1 MVPCA
6 HLRAFEPLDAFPPA
20 ERERWSRYVSDGAIS
35 ATEASRTEDA
45 HRVARLLTGRLARGD
60 DAALVRR
67 VGDRIHVCPL
77 QLDLRAAAALQEFR
91 RTMPDQLVD
100 SFLPHPGSREALD
113 RLALSGQAPHILD
126 APWAV
131 PLPWFVAFEP
141 DDRRV
146 LDPPEGRGPR
156 VVHLTTADQAA
167 DRLARAIEVVEATIE
182 DGEDVLAAL
191 AEVAAWVDSFDP
203 RSLIELDYGG
213 VSGLFSRAELASD
226 RTCADLWDAI
236 EGLAAGDVLAAAAA
250 YGVARSRWSSLRSK
264 QHAS

>member
-6 HLRAFEPLDAFPPA
+6 HLRAFEPLDAFSPR
-20 ERERWSRYVSDGAIS
+20 ERERWGRYVSDGGLSSSEVA
-35 ATEASRTEDA
+35 RTEDA
-45 HRVARLLTGRLARGD
+45 VRVARLLTGRLASGD

-67 VGDRIHVCPL
+67 AGGRVHVCPL

-91 RTMPDQLVD
+91 RTMPDQVVD
-100 SFLPHPGSREALD
+100 SFLPDEPSRQALD
-113 RLALSGQAPHILD
+113 RLAMSGQAPHILD

-156 VVHLTTADQAA
+156 VIHLTTADQAA
-167 DRLARAIEVVEATIE
+167 ERLARVIAVVESTIE

-191 AEVAAWVDSFDP
+191 AEVATWVDSFDP

-213 VSGLFSRAELASD
+213 LSTLFSATELRVD
-226 RTCADLWDAI
+226 RTCADLWEAV
-236 EGLAAGDVLAAAAA
+236 EGLASGDVLAAAAA
-250 YGVARSRWSSLRSK
+250 YGVARSRWTTLRSK

>member
-35 ATEASRTEDA
+35 SSEAARTEDA
-45 HRVARLLTGRLARGD
+45 NRVARLLTGRLARGD

-67 VGDRIHVCPL
+67 VGDRVHVCPL

-100 SFLPHPGSREALD
+100 SFLPHAGARRELD
-113 RLALSGQAPHILD
+113 RLAMSGRAPHILD

-131 PLPWFVAFEP
+131 PLPWFMAFEP
-141 DDRRV
+141 DDRRL

-182 DGEDVLAAL
+182 DGEDVLVAL
-191 AEVAAWVDSFDP
+191 AEVATWVDSFDA

-213 VSGLFSRAELASD
+213 VSALFEPAALRAD

-236 EGLAAGDVLAAAAA
+236 EGLTTGDVLTAAAA

-264 QHAS
+264 HHAS